1 MLHYGRIVL
10 LSFLLLGC
18 SLSENNPVD
27 ENVLARIEDHKV
39 TETQF
44 VNAFKRNFYKVGQT
58 LQPSLDNKV
67 SVLKEEFETYVLA
80 VHSEDLGI
88 ANDERSDL
96 EYGLLQRK
104 VYAEEYLLREVLS
117 KKNVTEADLR
127 ELFLRFNSRVRASHL
142 YAKTKEEADRLYERL
157 LAGESFEALAE
168 EVFTNPYLAN
178 NGGDIGEFTVDE
190 MDIAFENAAFALNV
204 GDVSAPVKTRQGYSI
219 IKLTDR
225 YSTPI
230 LTEFQYQ
237 SQKNNLM
244 SLAAQRKEEIETR
257 AFISSTIDRL
267 NIDDELLEE
276 LWVEINNDQANSI
289 AHNFEDQTLNFE
301 LSNYSNQP
309 ISSVEGFSF
318 TVENLKQEGFYTD
331 PTNLANINDFDN
343 FKDFVHGIIFRTY
356 IVDRFRETEHIND
369 PLVRSSIEQ
378 SFNVYLSNR
387 VRTHIFDS
395 ITFTEDELREEFENN
410 REMYDFPLMVNTG
423 RIVVAT
429 EEEALKLKKE
439 LEAGADWEQAVI
451 NHTLINQD
459 LMVNGEMG
467 LQPIQNYGSYAFD
480 IKDLSV
486 NEITEPLAF
495 EYGQF
500 VLFKVL
506 EIEEPRPSTF
516 EESKGLVERVL
527 KNQQIE
533 ERLKA
538 TISETMDKHDAVLNI
553 EKLKSIRIEL

>member
-1 MLHYGRIVL
+1 VLHYGRIVL
-10 LSFLLLGC
+10 LSILFLGC
-18 SLSENNPVD
+18 SFSETNPDD
-27 ENVLARIEDHKV
+27 ENVLARIDDFQV
-39 TETQF
+39 TESQF

-67 SVLKEEFETYVLA
+67 SVLEEEFETYVLA
-80 VHSEDLGI
+80 VHAKDLGI

-96 EYGLLQRK
+96 EYGLLKRK

-127 ELFLRFNSRVRASHL
+127 DLFLRFNARVRASHL

-157 LAGESFEALAE
+157 LAGESFEALAK

-204 GDVSAPVKTRQGYSI
+204 GDVSAPVRTRQGYSI

-244 SLAAQRKEEIETR
+244 SLAAQRKEELETR

-276 LWVEINNDQANSI
+276 MWLAINNDQANSI
-289 AHNFEDQTLNFE
+289 VHNFEDQTLNFE

-309 ISSVEGFSF
+309 ISNIEGFSF
-318 TVENLKQEGFYTD
+318 TVDNLKQEGFYTD
-331 PTNLANINDFDN
+331 PANLANISDLNS
-343 FKDFVHGIIFRTY
+343 FKDFVHGIVFRTY
-356 IVDRFRETEHIND
+356 IVDRFSDTEHIND

-395 ITFTEDELREEFENN
+395 ITFTEDQLREEFENN

-429 EEEALKLKKE
+429 EDEALNLKKE
-439 LEAGADWEQAVI
+439 LEAGADWEKAVI
-451 NHTLINQD
+451 DHTLINQD
-459 LMVNGEMG
+459 LLVSGEMG

-480 IKDLSV
+480 IKDLTV

-516 EESKGLVERVL
+516 EESKALVEQVL
-527 KNQQIE
+527 KNQEIE
-533 ERLKA
+533 ERLKT
-538 TISETMDKHDAVLNI
+538 TISQTMDKHDAVLNI